1 MQDAPCTMD
10 SGMTACRLG
19 YRHETLTVAV
29 NVDRVIITE
38 SSSPHPPSA
47 AETMT
52 VMRQRA
58 AKAGLV
64 CREYLPPR
72 DDMAA
77 KPSLDTLRPA
87 GEIEF
92 VHMQIDVAGMSRV
105 SRPGFTAARAR

>member
-1 MQDAPCTMD
+1 MYTDLARAAVHMQDAPCTMD

-64 CREYLPPR
+64 CREYLETTWPPMEAFIR
-72 DDMAA
+72 HAETRWAEMS
-77 KPSLDTLRPA
+77 KP
-87 GEIEF
+87 
-92 VHMQIDVAGMSRV
+92 
-105 SRPGFTAARAR
+105 